1 MARKDKNIEI
11 IENEKMVNGVLVS
24 ELTLKDEV
32 IGTVKHDGDRYLAI
46 LPSGEESKIN
56 SSAEAVAHL
65 LREYHLHRG

>member
-11 IENEKMVNGVLVS
+11 IENEKMVNGTLVS

-32 IGTVKHDGDRYLAI
+32 IGTVKQDGDRYLAI
-46 LPSGEESKIN
+46 LPNGEELKIN